1 MLLEHVDDYLDKEHC
16 SFECDALMLGSLT
29 KRLRTLK
36 VLPHCP
42 DAPYAGLSFEDFNHR
57 FRQGMYFPGAQRTSA
72 LYYGHSKCA
81 IRTID
86 KVLARCDE
94 QLCGL
99 KLEEWQAP
107 KWKSR

>member
-1 MLLEHVDDYLDKEHC
+1 MLLECVDEYLDKEHC

-36 VLPHCP
+36 LLPHTP
-42 DAPYAGLSFEDFNHR
+42 DAPYPGLSFEDFNYR

-81 IRTID
+81 IRSID
-86 KVLARCDE
+86 RMLAKCDE

-99 KLEEWQAP
+99 KLEELREAR
-107 KWKSR
+107 WKTV